1 MQATTDPTIELQA
14 SGISLHLEDGKIVA
28 EPASRLTAQQREEIQ
43 ANREE
48 IIRQLQKDEMLGKA
62 LRYLSEK
69 NVDYIPLDVEEDVN
83 LSYEQDDLDTFR
95 ETLRGWVVELSRSAA

>member
-1 MQATTDPTIELQA
+1 MTGDVASELQA

-28 EPASRLTAQQREEIQ
+28 EPASKLTAEQREEIQ
-43 ANREE
+43 ANRIE

-69 NVDYIPLDVEEDVN
+69 NVDYVPLDVEEDVN
-83 LSYEQDDLDTFR
+83 LSYQQDDLDTFR
-95 ETLRGWVVELSRSAA
+95 ETLRGWVVELRSGA

>member
-1 MQATTDPTIELQA
+1 MHATTDPTINLQA
-14 SGISLHLEDGKIVA
+14 SGIFLTLEDGKIVA
-28 EPASRLTAQQREEIQ
+28 EPASKLTVTQREEIR

-62 LRYLSEK
+62 LRHLSHK

-83 LSYEQDDLDTFR
+83 LSMEADDLDTFR
-95 ETLRGWVVELSRSAA
+95 KTLRGWVVELRNAA

>member
-1 MQATTDPTIELQA
+1 MHATTDPTIELQA
-14 SGISLHLEDGKIVA
+14 SGISLTLQDGKIIA
-28 EPASRLTAQQREEIQ
+28 EPASKLTAKQREEIQ

-69 NVDYIPLDVEEDVN
+69 NVDYILLDAEEDVN
-83 LSYEQDDLDTFR
+83 LSMEADSLDDFR
-95 ETLRGWVVELSRSAA
+95 ETLRGWVVELRSAA